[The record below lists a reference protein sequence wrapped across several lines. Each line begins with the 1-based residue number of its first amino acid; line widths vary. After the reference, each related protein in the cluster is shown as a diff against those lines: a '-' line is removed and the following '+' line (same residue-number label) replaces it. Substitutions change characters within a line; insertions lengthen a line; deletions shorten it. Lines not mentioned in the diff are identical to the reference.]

1 MKSAKKITI
10 VIASLMILMAWLSVS
25 CVSSGS
31 VNHEKEW
38 KRVSPDSTL
47 PLTSELSQ
55 TAENR
60 KAEILKAFAQAM
72 RDDAYKLQLKGNFNE
87 AVIKYRKSL
96 AYWPDLE
103 LEKYIQ
109 QAEKKASPALTGKQ
123 PDNTLSQVSTS
134 DTVTATIRNRSKSSI
149 YIFAQNKTFS
159 PDNLFRPG
167 EIRSVP
173 VQMSANGAI
182 TFYAGSD
189 GKVTAS
195 ETWYGNPRDPTRIP
209 CVLFDDLSA
218 DNKLSVMTG
227 LR

>member
-1 MKSAKKITI
+1 MRKNYILI
-10 VIASLMILMAWLSVS
+10 LLSLIFMALLSVS
-25 CVSSGS
+25 CMSSSNVSQ
-31 VNHEKEW
+31 EKEW
-38 KRVSPDSTL
+38 RRINPDSSL
-47 PLTSELSQ
+47 PATSALSQ

-72 RDDAYKLQLKGNFNE
+72 RDDAYKLQLKGNLDE
-87 AVIKYRKSL
+87 AIIKYRKSL
-96 AYWPDLE
+96 VYWPDPE

-109 QAEKKASPALTGKQ
+109 QVEKKAVHSLSGNQ
-123 PDNTLSQVSTS
+123 PNNTLSQVSIS
-134 DTVTATIRNRSKSSI
+134 DTVTATIRNRSKNSI
-149 YIFAQNKTFS
+149 YIFDQNKTFT

-189 GKVTAS
+189 GKVIAS
-195 ETWYGNPRDPTRIP
+195 ETWYGNPRDPNRIP

-218 DNKLSVMTG
+218 AKKLSVMTG

>member
-1 MKSAKKITI
+1 MRKSY
-10 VIASLMILMAWLSVS
+10 ILILLSSIFMALLSVS
-25 CVSSGS
+25 CMSSSNVSQ
-31 VNHEKEW
+31 EKEW
-38 KRVSPDSTL
+38 RRINPDSSL
-47 PLTSELSQ
+47 PATSALSQ

-60 KAEILKAFAQAM
+60 KAEILKALAQAM
-72 RDDAYKLQLKGNFNE
+72 RDDAYKIQLKGNFDE
-87 AVIKYRKSL
+87 AVKKYRKSL
-96 AYWPDLE
+96 AYWPDAE
-103 LEKYIQ
+103 LGKYIQ
-109 QAEKKASPALTGKQ
+109 QVEKKASPALMGKQ
-123 PDNTLSQVSTS
+123 PQNTLSQVSIS

-159 PDNLFRPG
+159 PDNFFRPG

-189 GKVTAS
+189 GKVITS
-195 ETWYGNPRDPTRIP
+195 ETWYGNPRDSNRIP

-218 DNKLSVMTG
+218 EKKLSVMTG

>member
-1 MKSAKKITI
+1 MG
-10 VIASLMILMAWLSVS
+10 ILMLAALSSVS
-25 CVSSGS
+25 CMSADTINQGS
-31 VNHEKEW
+31 EW
-38 KRVSPDSTL
+38 RRIAPDSPIPT
-47 PLTSELSQ
+47 TSALSQ

-72 RDDAYKLQLKGNFNE
+72 RDDAYKVQLKGNYEE
-87 AVIKYRKSL
+87 AITKYRKSL

-109 QAEKKASPALTGKQ
+109 QVENKAGHSLTVNQ
-123 PDNTLSQVSTS
+123 PKNTLSQVSIS

-159 PDNLFRPG
+159 PDNFFRPG

-173 VQMSANGAI
+173 VQMSANGTI

-189 GKVTAS
+189 GKVIAS
-195 ETWYGNPRDPTRIP
+195 ETWDGNPHDPNRIP
-209 CVLFDDLSA
+209 CVLFDDLSV
-218 DNKLSVMTG
+218 DKKLSVMTG

>member
-1 MKSAKKITI
+1 MKLNTKLIFSIG
-10 VIASLMILMAWLSVS
+10 ILIFAVLSVS
-25 CVSSGS
+25 CMSADTINQGG
-31 VNHEKEW
+31 EW
-38 KRVSPDSTL
+38 RRIAPDSPL
-47 PLTSELSQ
+47 PTTSALSQ

-72 RDDAYKLQLKGNFNE
+72 RDDAHKLQLKGKFDE
-87 AVIKYRKSL
+87 AIIKYRKSL
-96 AYWPDLE
+96 VYWPDPE

-109 QAEKKASPALTGKQ
+109 QVEKKAVHSLSGKQ
-123 PDNTLSQVSTS
+123 PNNTLSQVSIS

-149 YIFAQNKTFS
+149 YIFAQNKTFT

-173 VQMSANGAI
+173 VQISANGTI

-189 GKVTAS
+189 GKVIAS
-195 ETWYGNPRDPTRIP
+195 ETWYGNPRDPNRIP

-218 DNKLSVMTG
+218 EKKLSVMTG

>member
-1 MKSAKKITI
+1 MKKSY
-10 VIASLMILMAWLSVS
+10 ILILLSIIFVAWLSVS

-31 VNHEKEW
+31 VNNEKEW

-60 KAEILKAFAQAM
+60 KAQILKAFAQAL
-72 RDDAYKLQLKGNFNE
+72 RDDAYKVQLKGNFYE
-87 AVIKYRKSL
+87 AIIKYRKSL
-96 AYWPDLE
+96 AYWPDSE
-103 LEKYIQ
+103 LEKYIKQ
-109 QAEKKASPALTGKQ
+109 VEKNAVHSLTGNQAK
-123 PDNTLSQVSTS
+123 NTLSQVSIS
-134 DTVTATIRNRSKSSI
+134 NTVTATIRNRSKSSI

-159 PDNLFRPG
+159 PDNFFRPG
-167 EIRSVP
+167 EIRNVA
-173 VQMSANGAI
+173 VQMSANDTV

-189 GKVTAS
+189 GKVIAS
-195 ETWYGNPRDPTRIP
+195 ETWLGNPHDLNRIP

-218 DNKLSVMTG
+218 DKKLSVMTG